1 MQGNGVLSRVCARC
15 GRPARW
21 SVTFEEASARWLC
34 DGCLEV
40 ETGFR
45 ALRRPLS
52 QMARPAPES
61 DQCPACGTRWL
72 LVEATA
78 LVGCP
83 VCYEVFGSAIRS
95 RFGCD

>member
-1 MQGNGVLSRVCARC
+1 
-15 GRPARW
+15 
-21 SVTFEEASARWLC
+21 
-34 DGCLEV
+34 
-40 ETGFR
+40 
-45 ALRRPLS
+45 
-52 QMARPAPES
+52 MARPAPES
-61 DQCPACGTRWL
+61 DRCPACGTRWL